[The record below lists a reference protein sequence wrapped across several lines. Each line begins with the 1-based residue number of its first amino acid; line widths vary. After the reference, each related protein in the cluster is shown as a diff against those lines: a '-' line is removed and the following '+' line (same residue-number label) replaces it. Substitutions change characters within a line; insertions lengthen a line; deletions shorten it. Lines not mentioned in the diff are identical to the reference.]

1 MFELRFTAKFKK
13 DYKWVKRQSK
23 GLSKLEWTL
32 EMLMREEALP
42 DATRDHSLDATCHG
56 LASATSS
63 LTGCSSTASTRTGS
77 SSSLHV
83 RGTKRA
89 TRAVRHSNLHSEEEG
104 HNVSINSS

>member
-1 MFELRFTAKFKK
+1 MLELRFTAKFKK

-56 LASATSS
+56 LASAASS
-63 LTGCSSTASTRTGS
+63 LTGCLSILWTKRGS
-77 SSSLHV
+77 CSSL
-83 RGTKRA
+83 RA
-89 TRAVRHSNLHSEEEG
+89 WGIMASCWDCGN
-104 HNVSINSS
+104 